1 MEEHMSIVIEMN
13 HVTKTYHR
21 KIKNGKGIFKN
32 STFEA
37 KEAIKDISF
46 QIKEGELV
54 GLVGLNGAG
63 KSTLIKSML
72 GIPSPDC
79 GEAKIFGQDSFRF
92 RKKNAVYIGA
102 NFGQKSSLVWD
113 LPFKYSLELNKK
125 IYQVSD
131 ERYEEILEE
140 LEQFLQIGELLNVPV
155 RTMSL
160 GQRMKCEFAAI
171 TLHSPRLLI
180 LDETTIGLD
189 IVIKKNIEEYLKH
202 INAARNV
209 TILFSSHDLAEL
221 ERICDRIMIINSG
234 EIILDD
240 QVRNISDLSRYSYM
254 EIKFAEEFDGNMEI
268 VPGLQIIEYLE
279 DGLKIRIDKQ
289 VLSEKEAMTELI
301 DKMPVE
307 NISIEKQSLEDFIYN
322 LVQK

>member
-1 MEEHMSIVIEMN
+1 MSIVIEMN

-72 GIPSPDC
+72 GILSPDC

-279 DGLKIRIDKQ
+279 DVLKIRIDKQ

>member
-1 MEEHMSIVIEMN
+1 MSIVIEMN

-72 GIPSPDC
+72 GILSPDC
-79 GEAKIFGQDSFRF
+79 GEAKIFGQDSFRL

>member
-1 MEEHMSIVIEMN
+1 MSIVIEMN

-72 GIPSPDC
+72 GILSPDC

-171 TLHSPRLLI
+171 TLI

>member
-1 MEEHMSIVIEMN
+1 MSIVIEMN

-72 GIPSPDC
+72 GILSPDC

-301 DKMPVE
+301 DKMSVE

>member
-1 MEEHMSIVIEMN
+1 MSIVIEMN

-72 GIPSPDC
+72 GILSPDC

>member
-1 MEEHMSIVIEMN
+1 MSIVIEMN

-72 GIPSPDC
+72 GILSPDC

-268 VPGLQIIEYLE
+268 VPGLQIIKYLE

>member
-1 MEEHMSIVIEMN
+1 MSTVIEMN
-13 HVTKTYHR
+13 HVTKTYRR
-21 KIKNGKGIFKN
+21 KIKTQNGIFKS
-32 STFEA
+32 STFET
-37 KEAIKDISF
+37 KEAIRDISF
-46 QIKEGELV
+46 QIQEGEMV
-54 GLVGLNGAG
+54 GIVGLNGAG

-72 GIPSPDC
+72 GILSPDD
-79 GEAKIFGQDSFRF
+79 GEAKIFGRNSFQF
-92 RKKNAVYIGA
+92 RKKNAGYIGA
-102 NFGQKSSLVWD
+102 NFGQKSALVWD
-113 LPFKYSLELNKK
+113 LPFRYSLELNKK

-131 ERYEEILEE
+131 RQYEETLEE
-140 LEQFLQIGELLNVPV
+140 LDRFLQIGELFNVPV

-189 IVIKKNIEEYLKH
+189 IVIKKKIEEYLKH
-202 INAARNV
+202 INRTRKV

-234 EIILDD
+234 QIILDD
-240 QVRNISDLSRYSYM
+240 QVKNISDLSRYSYM
-254 EIKFAEEFDGNMEI
+254 IVKAAEGFDKNMEMP
-268 VPGLQIIEYLE
+268 PGLQLMERQE

-289 VLSEKEAMTELI
+289 TISEKEAMLSLVDT
-301 DKMPVE
+301 MPIE
-307 NISIEKQSLEDFIYN
+307 NISIEKQSLEDFIYY

>member
-1 MEEHMSIVIEMN
+1 MSIVIEMN

-72 GIPSPDC
+72 GILSPDC

-180 LDETTIGLD
+180 LDETTIGRD

>member
-1 MEEHMSIVIEMN
+1 MSIVIEMN

-72 GIPSPDC
+72 GILSPDC

-102 NFGQKSSLVWD
+102 NFGQKISLVWD

>member
-1 MEEHMSIVIEMN
+1 MNTIIEMN
-13 HVTKTYHR
+13 HVTKAYRR
-21 KIKNGKGIFKN
+21 KIKSGKGIFK
-32 STFEA
+32 SSKFET

-46 QIKEGELV
+46 QIKEGEMV
-54 GLVGLNGAG
+54 GIVGLNGAG

-72 GIPSPDC
+72 GILSPDS
-79 GEAKIFGQDSFRF
+79 GEAKMFGRDSFQF
-92 RKKNAVYIGA
+92 RKKNAEYIGA

-113 LPFKYSLELNKK
+113 LPFIYSLELNKK
-125 IYQVSD
+125 IYRVSD

-160 GQRMKCEFAAI
+160 GQRMKCEFAVI

-240 QVRNISDLSRYSYM
+240 QVKNISDLSRYSYM
-254 EIKFAEEFDGNMEI
+254 MIKFAEAFDGNVELN
-268 VPGLQIIEYLE
+268 PGLQIVEYLE
-279 DGLKIRIDKQ
+279 DGLKIRINKQ
-289 VLSEKEAMTELI
+289 MLSEKEAMTELI

>member
-1 MEEHMSIVIEMN
+1 MSIVIEMN

-72 GIPSPDC
+72 GILSPDC

-254 EIKFAEEFDGNMEI
+254 EIKFAEEFNGNMEI

-301 DKMPVE
+301 DKMPIE

>member
-1 MEEHMSIVIEMN
+1 MSIVIEMN

-72 GIPSPDC
+72 GILSPDC

-221 ERICDRIMIINSG
+221 ERICDRTMIINSG

-301 DKMPVE
+301 DKMSVE

>member
-1 MEEHMSIVIEMN
+1 MSIVIEMN

-72 GIPSPDC
+72 GILSPDC

-209 TILFSSHDLAEL
+209 TILFSSHDLAEM

>member
-1 MEEHMSIVIEMN
+1 MSIVIEMN

-72 GIPSPDC
+72 GILSPDC

-189 IVIKKNIEEYLKH
+189 IVIKKNREEYLKH

>member
-1 MEEHMSIVIEMN
+1 MSIVIEMN

-72 GIPSPDC
+72 GILSPDC

-171 TLHSPRLLI
+171 TLHSPRLLT

>member
-1 MEEHMSIVIEMN
+1 M
-13 HVTKTYHR
+13 
-21 KIKNGKGIFKN
+21 
-32 STFEA
+32 
-37 KEAIKDISF
+37 
-46 QIKEGELV
+46 
-54 GLVGLNGAG
+54 
-63 KSTLIKSML
+63 
-72 GIPSPDC
+72 
-79 GEAKIFGQDSFRF
+79 
-92 RKKNAVYIGA
+92 
-102 NFGQKSSLVWD
+102 
-113 LPFKYSLELNKK
+113 
-125 IYQVSD
+125 
-131 ERYEEILEE
+131 EE